1 MGLRHAPGVQRRAAL
16 SEILLGEDVAGH
28 LRPGAR
34 HLDVLG
40 AEYQGTVG
48 VTDLARGPAELDPVV
63 NFGASFRD
71 TTRNPHSLVPI
82 PALTVDHASRRRCLY
97 RPGCLRVWRRLSP
110 SQSATPAPPT

>member
-1 MGLRHAPGVQRRAAL
+1 MRISDWSSDVCSSDLLQRQAAL
-16 SEILLGEDVAGH
+16 AEILLGEDVAGH

-63 NFGASFRD
+63 NFGASFRE
-71 TTRNPHSLVPI
+71 TTRNPHSLVSI
-82 PALTVDHASRRRCLY
+82 PALSVDPEIGRAH
-97 RPGCLRVWRRLSP
+97 V
-110 SQSATPAPPT
+110 